1 MWGGRAAWQCQSG
14 AEKRYAC
21 PEFAALLSEVMR
33 EPHLAQ
39 KFAPGTI
46 GLPHF
51 AQNLACGLGE
61 PSGCAGTFGEEEPEG
76 FG

>member
-14 AEKRYAC
+14 AKKRYAR
-21 PEFAALLSEVMR
+21 PEFAVLSSEVMR

-46 GLPHF
+46 GLPHL
-51 AQNLACGLGE
+51 AQNLACGLGK
-61 PSGCAGTFGEEEPEG
+61 PSGCAGAFEEGESGG